1 MKHKAVR
8 GFVEEHRQRQIQRRI
23 YWALACLTA
32 GFFVVA
38 LRLVDLQ
45 IFMGS
50 ELALQAEKQH
60 FRVVNVKAER
70 GAILDRKERILAIDL
85 KAPSIYAI
93 PSTIKDG
100 RGVSKRLA
108 PVLRT
113 SFKAM
118 NERLERTKHFVWLE
132 RKVDPTTAEAIQ
144 RLQIE
149 GVGFIMESRRFYPK
163 RALLGQILGFT
174 GLDHQG
180 MEGIEHSYDTVLR
193 GQEGEIRFERDGAG
207 RNVFPEGFDYVAPSR
222 GNDLI
227 LTVDE
232 FLQHISEGEL
242 EAALART
249 KAVAGTVVMMDP
261 MTGEIL
267 ALAIRP
273 AFNPNTVPGRPQNS
287 RLPSA
292 DQWRNR
298 AITDV
303 YEPGSTFKI
312 VTASA
317 ALQEGVV
324 TPTEVIDCERGSLI
338 VAGSP
343 IRDPFPHGLLAF
355 RDVVAQSSNVGMAKV
370 AMRLEDSVFYRYSRA
385 FGFGE
390 KTGIDLRGEVP
401 GILRDPSQWSK
412 RSLATLSIGQE
423 VAVTPLQ
430 MITAI
435 SAIANGGLLMKPYLV
450 REIRNPEGVAVE
462 RFSPQVR
469 RRVLKTEV
477 AQQMKEILEK
487 VTGPGGTGEKAAIP
501 GYAVGGKTGTAQ
513 KIDPSTGR
521 YFADRFISSFV
532 GFVPAGEPRL
542 AILVVIEEPQ
552 GVSWG
557 GSVAAPVFKVIAQEA
572 LNYLGVLPQD
582 GDRVLVADARKS

>member
-1 MKHKAVR
+1 MKNKVVR
-8 GFVEEHRQRQIQRRI
+8 GFVEEHRQNQIRRRI

-32 GFFVVA
+32 GFFIVF
-38 LRLVDLQ
+38 LRLVDLHILKGPEFAQ
-45 IFMGS
+45 
-50 ELALQAEKQH
+50 QAEKQH

-70 GAILDRKERILAIDL
+70 GAIMDRKRRILAIDL

-93 PSTIKDG
+93 PSTIKNG
-100 RGVSKRLA
+100 RDASKRLA
-108 PVLRT
+108 PVLKT
-113 SFKAM
+113 SFQVMA
-118 NERLERTKHFVWLE
+118 ERLEGPKHFVWLG
-132 RKVDPTTAEAIQ
+132 RKVDPATADAIQ
-144 RLQIE
+144 RLQID
-149 GVGFIMESRRFYPK
+149 GVGSIMESRRFYPK
-163 RALLGQILGFT
+163 AALLGQILGFT
-174 GLDHQG
+174 GVDHQG
-180 MEGIEHSYDTVLR
+180 MEGIEYTYDTVLR
-193 GQEGEIRFERDGAG
+193 GEEGGIRFERDASG
-207 RNVFPEGFDYVAPSR
+207 RTVFPEGFDYVAPSR
-222 GNDLI
+222 GNDLV

-232 FLQHISEGEL
+232 FLQHISEREL
-242 EAALART
+242 DAALAHT
-249 KAVAGTVVMMDP
+249 KAMAGTVIMMDP

-273 AFNPNTVPGRPQNS
+273 AFNPNTLPGRPRNS
-287 RLPSA
+287 RFPSP

-324 TPTEVIDCERGSLI
+324 TPAELIDCERGSLM

-343 IRDPFPHGLLAF
+343 IRDPYPHGILSF

-370 AMRLEDSVFYRYSRA
+370 AMRLGNGAFYRYSRD

-423 VAVTPLQ
+423 VAVTPIQ
-430 MITAI
+430 MITAV
-435 SAIANGGLLMKPYLV
+435 SVIANGGLLIKPSLV
-450 REIRNPEGVAVE
+450 REIRNPQGEVVE

-469 RRVLKTEV
+469 RRVLTTEV

-487 VTGPGGTGEKAAIP
+487 ATGSGGTGDKAAIP

-532 GFVPAGEPRL
+532 GFVPTGEPRL

-552 GVSWG
+552 GIAWG
-557 GSVAAPVFKVIAQEA
+557 GSVAAPVFKAIAQDA